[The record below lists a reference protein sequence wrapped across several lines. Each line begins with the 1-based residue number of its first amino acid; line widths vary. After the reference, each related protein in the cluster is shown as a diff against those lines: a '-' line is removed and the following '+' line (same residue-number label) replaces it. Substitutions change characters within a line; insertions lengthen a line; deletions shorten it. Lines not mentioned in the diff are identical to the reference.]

1 MASLPLARA
10 PLSDYVAPKS
20 TATLSV
26 LAVAPPAAPP
36 EPAREVPPGPEQVQ
50 KEKSQPTPRQPI
62 LEPPEDVKAD
72 SIELVVPVE
81 FFLR

>member
-1 MASLPLARA
+1 MASLTFARA

-26 LAVAPPAAPP
+26 FAVAPPAAPP
-36 EPAREVPPGPEQVQ
+36 EPAREVPPGPKQVQ
-50 KEKSQPTPRQPI
+50 KEKSQPMPRQP
-62 LEPPEDVKAD
+62 LPKPPDDVKGD

>member
-50 KEKSQPTPRQPI
+50 KEKSQPMPRQPI
-62 LEPPEDVKAD
+62 LEPPEDVKVE
-72 SIELVVPVE
+72 SIERVVPVE